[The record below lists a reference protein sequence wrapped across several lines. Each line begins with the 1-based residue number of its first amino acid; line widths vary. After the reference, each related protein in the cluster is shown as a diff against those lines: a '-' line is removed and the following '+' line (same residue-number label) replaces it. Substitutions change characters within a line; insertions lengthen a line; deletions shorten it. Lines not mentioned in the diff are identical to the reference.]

1 MSAGRPREFN
11 TEEALDRALHV
22 FWQKGYEGASLPD
35 LTEAMGI
42 NRPSLYAAFGN
53 KEELF
58 RKALDRYTEQ
68 SRKRLEETLSDKSAR
83 KAVEKLLYGVADG
96 SACPKSPKGCLLV
109 QGALSCGDEAQS
121 IKQELASRRAATET
135 ALRRRFERALADGEF
150 PANVSAADLARFVT
164 TVIHGMA
171 VQSSAGASVDDL
183 RAVAEWALKSI
194 PGKK

>member
-68 SRKRLEETLSDKSAR
+68 SKKRLEEMLTEKSVR

-121 IKQELASRRAATET
+121 IKQELATRRAATET
-135 ALRRRFERALADGEF
+135 ALRRRFERALAEGDL
-150 PANVSAADLARFVT
+150 PPTASASDLARFIS
-164 TVIHGMA
+164 TVIQGMA
-171 VQSSAGASVDDL
+171 VQSSGGASVDDL
-183 RAVAEWALKSI
+183 RGVAQWALAAFPAK
-194 PGKK
+194 